1 MAHWLMKSE
10 PESYG
15 WDDLVRDG
23 GTEWDGVR
31 NNAARLHL
39 KAMKPGD
46 EAFFYHSMSDKAVVG
61 IMRVTRG
68 AEPDPKDAGLGQGP
82 GRAGAA
88 AARPVT
94 LAEIKAE
101 PRLAKM
107 ELIRQSRLSVAPVR
121 DEEWKVIWRWPADRR
136 AAARAA
142 PFDIGPRRQ
151 LHAGLEPRHDLPD
164 VRVGQAVAPRRHA
177 GHLDPVLD
185 DPEQF
190 PRLPLVRGVEQ
201 VGRLR
206 LQAADPCCAATA
218 DGAVAGDAVRFVG
231 AEAGEDLRHR

>member
-15 WDDLVRDG
+15 WANLVRDG

-39 KAMKPGD
+39 KAMKVGD

-61 IMRVTRG
+61 IMRITRD
-68 AEPDPKDAGLGQGP
+68 AQPDPKDANWVSVRVEP
-82 GRAGAA
+82 V
-88 AARPVT
+88 RPLERHVT

-121 DEEWKVIWRWPADRR
+121 DDEWK
-136 AAARAA
+136 
-142 PFDIGPRRQ
+142 
-151 LHAGLEPRHDLPD
+151 L
-164 VRVGQAVAPRRHA
+164 
-177 GHLDPVLD
+177 VLKMS
-185 DPEQF
+185 
-190 PRLPLVRGVEQ
+190 
-201 VGRLR
+201 
-206 LQAADPCCAATA
+206 
-218 DGAVAGDAVRFVG
+218 
-231 AEAGEDLRHR
+231 EAK